1 MRAVNL
7 LPGDANEGRKV
18 PTLPVLVGC
27 GGTVLVTL
35 FLAFT
40 FLSATKTVGAR
51 KQTLS
56 DAQATLAAIPAPA
69 APPAIVA
76 QLPQQKADRVT
87 ALASVLGQRIAF
99 DRILREVS
107 QIVPSDVWL
116 QTLTASVPKA
126 ALPGVLPGDSFNLVG
141 YTYSQD
147 GVARFL
153 ARLEVVPDL
162 ADVALDSAAKTTLS
176 GHSVV
181 QFTIAAKVRVP
192 GVTS

>member
-7 LPGDANEGRKV
+7 LPGDANEGRKR
-18 PTLPVLVGC
+18 PAPPVLVGC

-40 FLSATKTVGAR
+40 FLSATSTVGER
-51 KQTLS
+51 KQALT
-56 DAQATLAAIPAPA
+56 DAQATLASIPQPA

-87 ALASVLGQRIAF
+87 ALAAVLGQRIAF

-107 QIVPSDVWL
+107 QVVPSDVWL
-116 QTLTASVPKA
+116 QTLTVGVPKA
-126 ALPGVLPGDSFNLVG
+126 AAPGALPGDSFNLVG
-141 YTYSQD
+141 YTYSQE

-153 ARLEVVPDL
+153 ARLEIVPDL
-162 ADVALDSAAKTTLS
+162 ADVSLDSSAKTTVS
-176 GHSVV
+176 GRTVV
-181 QFTIAAKVRVP
+181 QFTIAAKVRAP
-192 GVTS
+192 GATS